1 MANATQAFSR
11 KPPPLSWLDLGC
23 PLRWDPAGPIRSTRL
38 LLSLHWG
45 WRRPRR
51 AVRPRSARA
60 KVPWAGITALLLGK
74 GKLPKVLEVG
84 GDEGHHNPAFPQGWR
99 KACESDESGDGTRG
113 PSDAE
118 KGILAKKKIRA
129 PGSLEAPGDGVWG
142 GRWYVLSSLRF
153 CKLQLSRMGTVPGWL
168 SFPPTLEPWD
178 DREGPGTWERSR
190 APLLSSGTSG
200 MAPILDPKGL
210 FPCLGSPQP
219 PPPTPPFDTDPGGP
233 AVQSWPLP
241 GCPSP
246 RSRRGAGHLPGCG
259 WRLRPAMYFPGGSGP
274 GKRPAVAAPTR
285 WLSMAKPDNSG
296 GGGPCT
302 DRWGPKSR
310 PSILR
315 GSAAASPPTR
325 PRGPRSVGLKSSAS
339 T

>member
-200 MAPILDPKGL
+200 MAPILDPKEA
-210 FPCLGSPQP
+210 SPNRVTVSCSLELQDPETWHCRPRTGKKPSKQASPYTHPQNDLQKEPQRWPADGAP
-219 PPPTPPFDTDPGGP
+219 PP
-233 AVQSWPLP
+233 AVGSLASGSGYQIRVYFGKNLRRPH
-241 GCPSP
+241 P
-246 RSRRGAGHLPGCG
+246 RIQTSRRRGASRDLKKKKTIFLG
-259 WRLRPAMYFPGGSGP
+259 RLSFKSQRLKYA
-274 GKRPAVAAPTR
+274 RAPP
-285 WLSMAKPDNSG
+285 L
-296 GGGPCT
+296 
-302 DRWGPKSR
+302 
-310 PSILR
+310 
-315 GSAAASPPTR
+315 
-325 PRGPRSVGLKSSAS
+325 
-339 T
+339 